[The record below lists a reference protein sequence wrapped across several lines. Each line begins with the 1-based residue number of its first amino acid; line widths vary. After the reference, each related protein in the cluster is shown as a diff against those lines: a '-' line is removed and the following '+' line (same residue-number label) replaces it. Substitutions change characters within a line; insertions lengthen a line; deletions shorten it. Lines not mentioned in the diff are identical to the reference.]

1 MNKFINSPYKEIPD
15 ELVDLYTMNGKI
27 PVFDW
32 YLDGSHPNG
41 VKWSDDL
48 ILEYKKIFTPKNLR
62 EIKTK
67 EFYKQ
72 NNIQSYGHWPAACL
86 LDSFEKYDIKN
97 KNVAVVGSETPWLE
111 AILLNLNNKITTIE
125 YNVPESNFNDLEC
138 KDYFNFFEKNK
149 IPFDSIITYSSIEH
163 SGLGR
168 YGDPL
173 DPDGDIRTMR
183 TIHNNL
189 KDDGILIWGAPVGKD
204 ALAWNAHR
212 VYGKIRLPLL
222 FNGFEEIEWIN
233 TDKNYLFEQPL
244 KKNAINPVVVLKK
257 TVIQ

>member
-1 MNKFINSPYKEIPD
+1 
-15 ELVDLYTMNGKI
+15 
-27 PVFDW
+27 
-32 YLDGSHPNG
+32 
-41 VKWSDDL
+41 
-48 ILEYKKIFTPKNLR
+48 
-62 EIKTK
+62 
-67 EFYKQ
+67 
-72 NNIQSYGHWPAACL
+72 
-86 LDSFEKYDIKN
+86 
-97 KNVAVVGSETPWLE
+97 
-111 AILLNLNNKITTIE
+111 
-125 YNVPESNFNDLEC
+125 
-138 KDYFNFFEKNK
+138 
-149 IPFDSIITYSSIEH
+149 
-163 SGLGR
+163 
-168 YGDPL
+168 
-173 DPDGDIRTMR
+173 MR